1 MPVRDALFA
10 HPGLY
15 RRARQAQIVTRY
27 VRRRVHEAD
36 YEVVRRLPEPGL
48 FLDVGANAG
57 TSALSFRT
65 VQRGAPIVSVEPNR
79 LLEPELRLA
88 RRLAGNMTYRMIAAG
103 AEPGEFVLH
112 TPTFRGVPLTG
123 ESSLSRAAVLES
135 PSLREVLGDRLG
147 SPDFAIR
154 EQRVEVRPLD
164 ELDLAPRMIKVD
176 VQGAEADA
184 LRGLR
189 GTIERHRPLLLVE
202 SAQASNE
209 DVVQFLRPLGYEPF
223 MYRADRDTLEPFA
236 DQAEQNLFLLG
247 ERDRAALVP
256 G

>member
-65 VQRGAPIVSVEPNR
+65 VQRQAPIVSVEPNR

-88 RRLAGNMTYRMIAAG
+88 KRLAGDMTYHLIAAG
-103 AEPGEFVLH
+103 AEPGELTLH
-112 TPTFRGVPLTG
+112 TPTYRGVPFTG
-123 ESSLSRAAVLES
+123 ESSLSRQAVVDS
-135 PSLREVLGDRLG
+135 PSLRETLGERMS
-147 SPDFAIR
+147 SPQFAIS
-154 EQRVEVRPLD
+154 EQRVSVRPLD
-164 ELDLAPRMIKVD
+164 ELGLA
-176 VQGAEADA
+176 
-184 LRGLR
+184 
-189 GTIERHRPLLLVE
+189 
-202 SAQASNE
+202 
-209 DVVQFLRPLGYEPF
+209 
-223 MYRADRDTLEPFA
+223 
-236 DQAEQNLFLLG
+236 
-247 ERDRAALVP
+247 
-256 G
+256 